1 MSTTSTETPAPGAD
15 RFARRQRTWDGVPGV
30 PAGGPIVVG
39 EHDAATERDLRATV
53 VGEHLRPGLRGTFFP
68 DAIFQT
74 TVVVLIIFA
83 ILLILT
89 AVMPPTVGSPADP
102 LNKEL
107 YLPRPAWYFYFL
119 FAILEVM
126 KGPILVPIGTFFLP
140 NIALIAL
147 ILLPFY
153 DRNRARKI
161 WKRPLAILFFG
172 GSMLFIVVTTII
184 NVVQAPAQPTTNDQN
199 HAPAQNGQQTE
210 IAGTYFTW

>member
-1 MSTTSTETPAPGAD
+1 MSTTTSETPASGPD
-15 RFARRQRTWDGVPGV
+15 RFARRQRTWDGVPGAAV
-30 PAGGPIVVG
+30 PAVAGNGN
-39 EHDAATERDLRATV
+39 DAATERDLRQTV
-53 VGEHLRPGLRGTFFP
+53 VGEHLRPDLRGSFFP

-74 TVVVLIIFA
+74 TVVVLIVFA
-83 ILLILT
+83 ILLVIT
-89 AVMPPTVGSPADP
+89 AVMPPTVGAPADP

-140 NIALIAL
+140 NIAIIAL

-172 GSMLFIVVTTII
+172 GSMLFIIVTTVI
-184 NVVQAPAQPTTNDQN
+184 NVVQTPAQPATNDQN
-199 HAPAQNGQQTE
+199 HPPTQQGQQSE
-210 IAGTYFTW
+210 VAGGYLVW